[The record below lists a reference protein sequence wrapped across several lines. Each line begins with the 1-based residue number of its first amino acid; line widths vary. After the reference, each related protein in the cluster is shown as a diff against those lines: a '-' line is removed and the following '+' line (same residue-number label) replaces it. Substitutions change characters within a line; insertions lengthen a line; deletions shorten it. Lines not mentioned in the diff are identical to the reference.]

1 MDEALSTSP
10 QTASFDGSMPKQN
23 LNNNK
28 IKGGFTIQ
36 SMVKNIV
43 SSGIGGGIGAYSA
56 PNDKKLEGFIMGA
69 LSGVGASNF
78 GGISH
83 SAVNLVKNMINAPK
97 VIDKTI

>member
-1 MDEALSTSP
+1 MDEASSTSP

-23 LNNNK
+23 LNNK

-43 SSGIGGGIGAYSA
+43 SSGIDGGIGTYSTSE
-56 PNDKKLEGFIMGA
+56 DKKLEGFIMGA

>member
-1 MDEALSTSP
+1 
-10 QTASFDGSMPKQN
+10 
-23 LNNNK
+23 
-28 IKGGFTIQ
+28 
-36 SMVKNIV
+36 
-43 SSGIGGGIGAYSA
+43 
-56 PNDKKLEGFIMGA
+56 MGA